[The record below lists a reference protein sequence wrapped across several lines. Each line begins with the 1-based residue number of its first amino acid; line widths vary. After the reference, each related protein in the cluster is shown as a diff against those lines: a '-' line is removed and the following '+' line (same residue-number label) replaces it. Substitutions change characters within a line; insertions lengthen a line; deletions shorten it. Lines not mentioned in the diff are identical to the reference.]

1 MLLTIAEAGRLIAAR
16 KLSPVELMQACL
28 SRMARLDNQLHAFIR
43 PDAEGALAAA
53 RAAEARIMKDGA
65 KGPLDGIPI
74 AHKDIYCTAGVP
86 TTAHSKVLIDHVPA
100 EDSVVV
106 AKWAA
111 AGAISLGKL
120 ATHEFAF
127 GGPSFDLPWPPVRN
141 PWNTAHFTAGSSSGT
156 AAAVASGMILGGTG
170 SDTGG
175 SIRGPAALCGIAGIK
190 PTYGRASRRGVLPL
204 AQSLDHT
211 GPMAWTAEDC
221 AILLQAMAGY
231 DPQDPA
237 SADVPVPD
245 YAATLNSGVKGRV
258 IGLVRHMHES
268 DNPVSAATLKGIND
282 AADTF
287 RALGAEVRDVTLP
300 SLAEFNACGWVLL
313 LAEAFAVHETWMRER
328 PQDYGKYMRERLVLG
343 AALSAADY
351 MQAQKRR
358 LELIARSFAATQG
371 VDFLLTAAAPS
382 EAPKIDEV
390 PQWGFLGAP
399 GFTMPFNVTG
409 WPGITLCS
417 GFGAGGLPVG
427 LQLVAK
433 PWQEA
438 PLFAAAH
445 AYEQA
450 TEWRKRRP
458 AMTEETAR

>member
-1 MLLTIAEAGRLIAAR
+1 MDTCDGH
-16 KLSPVELMQACL
+16 
-28 SRMARLDNQLHAFIR
+28 D
-43 PDAEGALAAA
+43 
-53 RAAEARIMKDGA
+53 AAEI
-65 KGPLDGIPI
+65 
-74 AHKDIYCTAGVP
+74 
-86 TTAHSKVLIDHVPA
+86 
-100 EDSVVV
+100 
-106 AKWAA
+106 
-111 AGAISLGKL
+111 
-120 ATHEFAF
+120 
-127 GGPSFDLPWPPVRN
+127 
-141 PWNTAHFTAGSSSGT
+141 
-156 AAAVASGMILGGTG
+156 
-170 SDTGG
+170 
-175 SIRGPAALCGIAGIK
+175 
-190 PTYGRASRRGVLPL
+190 
-204 AQSLDHT
+204 
-211 GPMAWTAEDC
+211 
-221 AILLQAMAGY
+221 
-231 DPQDPA
+231 
-237 SADVPVPD
+237 
-245 YAATLNSGVKGRV
+245 
-258 IGLVRHMHES
+258 
-268 DNPVSAATLKGIND
+268 
-282 AADTF
+282 F

-390 PQWGFLGAP
+390 PQWGFLGPP